1 MIYKTH
7 LAVFLFYGKENI
19 KQHSVSTRILNAYF
33 YDALSRCNG
42 NPVNSVIR
50 SVGIMRP

>member
-1 MIYKTH
+1 MYKTH
-7 LAVFLFYGKENI
+7 LAVFLFYGKGNI

-42 NPVNSVIR
+42 NPVNSVIG